1 MPTPAS
7 SHRHDVFDTLRTRSR
22 ARLEQGASLGD
33 GFAAA
38 VWVNAHDA
46 TRYVRPGHHT
56 VSLYLEG
63 GFTTFRPEAPSQR
76 GAPGRLCVMP
86 AEHDSSWVVGSE
98 QRFLHLYFEHERLA
112 PLAVRLLDREPR
124 EVRLHEL
131 TFFED
136 ASVALPL
143 AAMAQLDWSDVDARL
158 QANGLAHQVLAR
170 LVRVHSGRPE
180 GLVPRG
186 GLAPAVRRRL
196 ADYVDAHLGSAL
208 TVGDL
213 AAQAALSEHHFAH
226 MFRVS
231 FGMAPHTWVLQR
243 RIERARALLGGTE
256 LSLDHVAQACG
267 FASASH
273 LVNRFRATQG
283 VPPGRYRR
291 SVRQRPAA
299 Q

>member
-1 MPTPAS
+1 MPHPTPATP
-7 SHRHDVFDTLRTRSR
+7 HHVFDTLRTHSR

-56 VSLYLEG
+56 VSLYLQG
-63 GFTTFRPEAPSQR
+63 GFTTFRPEAPAQR

-136 ASVALPL
+136 AAVAAPL
-143 AAMAQLDWSDVDARL
+143 AGMARLDWSDADARL
-158 QANGLAHQVLAR
+158 QANALAHEVLAR

-180 GLVPRG
+180 GWMPRG
-186 GLAPAVRRRL
+186 GLAPAVRRRIAEYIDARL
-196 ADYVDAHLGSAL
+196 ASPL
-208 TVGDL
+208 TVGEL

-231 FGMAPHTWVLQR
+231 FGMAPHAWVLQR
-243 RIERARALLGGTE
+243 RLERARLLLAASE
-256 LSLDHVAQACG
+256 QSLDHVAQACG

-273 LVNRFRATQG
+273 LVNRFRAACG
-283 VPPGRYRR
+283 VPPGHYRR
-291 SVRQRPAA
+291 AMRAA
-299 Q
+299 R